1 MKKMKKYLLL
11 LSVLMVSV
19 VFAAQASADLA
30 YTVVDST
37 YTSGSF
43 GLLKETDGYFNTQK
57 EVVTS
62 LNGDHAVYSF
72 MNAAGKQRVMISQ
85 YTKGQPDT
93 VSIYDPESGWKTPIE
108 RQWTDFSNKRAAAAL
123 DNYLY
128 AIGYDN
134 AKLVRVDMAGEIY
147 NQDKVYD
154 NYVAETGY
162 TAHGEGVIAFG
173 GHVYGLF
180 SEVKGTYPNFEYSA
194 SKVVKF
200 DKDLNVIATAYVGKN
215 AVKMLLSEKL
225 ILIVSI
231 GGSQNNGSF
240 NKESKIEMLQP
251 DSMIAEDLLKAEDI
265 NKLNSSWK
273 YDFRDI
279 AVSEEHRAFYILAGA
294 YNSDWSFN
302 SRIYKA
308 SLDDFRSKKPGS
320 VFADTS
326 GSGSTWQILY
336 DKEAEKVVCLAGN
349 QVNIYNPNN
358 GADVQKVTTQ
368 DLGGNLCSAAI
379 IKKVSSGGGGNDDSG
394 GGSGCNAGFAGL
406 LLLASVPAIGLA
418 RGKKR

>member
-1 MKKMKKYLLL
+1 M
-11 LSVLMVSV
+11 
-19 VFAAQASADLA
+19 
-30 YTVVDST
+30 
-37 YTSGSF
+37 
-43 GLLKETDGYFNTQK
+43 
-57 EVVTS
+57 
-62 LNGDHAVYSF
+62 
-72 MNAAGKQRVMISQ
+72 
-85 YTKGQPDT
+85 
-93 VSIYDPESGWKTPIE
+93 
-108 RQWTDFSNKRAAAAL
+108 
-123 DNYLY
+123 
-128 AIGYDN
+128 
-134 AKLVRVDMAGEIY
+134 
-147 NQDKVYD
+147 
-154 NYVAETGY
+154 
-162 TAHGEGVIAFG
+162 
-173 GHVYGLF
+173 
-180 SEVKGTYPNFEYSA
+180 
-194 SKVVKF
+194 
-200 DKDLNVIATAYVGKN
+200 GKN

-279 AVSEEHRAFYILAGA
+279 AVSQEHRAFYILAGA

-308 SLDDFRSKKPGS
+308 SLDDFSSKKPGS

-349 QVNIYNPNN
+349 QVNIYDPNN
-358 GADVQKVTTQ
+358 SANVQKVTTQ
-368 DLGGNLCSAAI
+368 NLGGNLCSAAI
-379 IKKVSSGGGGNDDSG
+379 IKKVSSGGGSGDDSG